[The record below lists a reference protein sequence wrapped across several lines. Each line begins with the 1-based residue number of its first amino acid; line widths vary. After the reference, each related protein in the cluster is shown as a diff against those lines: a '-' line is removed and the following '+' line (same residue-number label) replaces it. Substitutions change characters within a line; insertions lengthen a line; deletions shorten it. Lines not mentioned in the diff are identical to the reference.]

1 MVEVYKDH
9 TSNQFL
15 TIYVAIVN
23 HQEIPM
29 GGIKAVGT
37 FEPGGLRHESPLSQ
51 WFFDASSAPGA
62 VVKIGSVKFEP
73 PGGIEAGTWFIH
85 LENEQGV
92 RLSEDVDLATDPNT
106 PQWYYIKYKQPDPP
120 GVASVPTLPAAVVS
134 IPTLP
139 AAITGTVTPAIGITP
154 TTPPAASGGWSFVNM
169 QMVSDAGGDSVIFY
183 GDMVNNTGAS
193 QQIVYITGSF
203 QDNQGGSFAGTDY
216 TYDYWPIEIVPRGSK
231 VPFALNV
238 YDISNIAHYSLSVTS
253 RPSGETPR
261 QDFEFLNPSTYDDEG
276 YYCVNG
282 QVRNAGGSLGGYL
295 VVVAVLFNAQ
305 NQVIGFD
312 SYDEAYPEEVGGDQT
327 ADFEICVD
335 AYDQSVARYELRAW
349 GQ

>member
-1 MVEVYKDH
+1 MPDLPYRMVEVYKDH
-9 TSNQFL
+9 TSNLFL

-23 HQEIPM
+23 HQEIPI

-73 PGGIEAGTWFIH
+73 PGGIQAGTWFIH
-85 LENEQGV
+85 LENEQGA

-106 PQWYYIKYKQPDPP
+106 PQWYYIKFKQPNPP
-120 GVASVPTLPAAVVS
+120 GVASVPTPPAVVAAMVT
-134 IPTLP
+134 PTSG
-139 AAITGTVTPAIGITP
+139 ITPAIQ
-154 TTPPAASGGWSFVNM
+154 PAASGGWSFVNM
-169 QMVSDAGGDSVIFY
+169 QMVSDAGSDSVIFY

-193 QQIVYITGSF
+193 QQIAYITGSF
-203 QDNQGGSFAGTDY
+203 QDNQGVSVAGTDY
-216 TYDYWPIEIVPRGSK
+216 TYDYWPIEIVPPGSQ
-231 VPFALNV
+231 VPFELSV
-238 YDISNIAHYSLSVTS
+238 YDISNIANYSLSVTS
-253 RPSGETPR
+253 QPSGETPR
-261 QDFEFLNPSTYDDEG
+261 QDLQFLNPSTFDDEG

-305 NQVIGFD
+305 NQVINFD
-312 SYDEAYPEEVGGDQT
+312 SYEEPYPEEVGGDQT
-327 ADFEICVD
+327 ADFEICID